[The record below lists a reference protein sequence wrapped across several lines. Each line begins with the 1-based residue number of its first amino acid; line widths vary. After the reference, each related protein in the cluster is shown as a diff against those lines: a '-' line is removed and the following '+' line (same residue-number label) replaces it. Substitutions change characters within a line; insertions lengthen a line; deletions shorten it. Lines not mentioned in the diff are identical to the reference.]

1 MARARNIKPALFTN
15 DTLAENDALGRLL
28 FIGLWTI
35 ADFKGDVEW
44 RPKRVKAQVLPYDDC
59 DIEKLA
65 INLDKSGFIRFYSDG
80 VNNYLRVVN
89 FSVHQNPHKNER
101 LKGSDIPAY
110 SESMRQAIDLQGL
123 TINLDKSGLKRNDSA
138 SDRALSLI
146 PYPDSLI
153 LNPDTLIAET
163 GKGATKVAVDFSIL
177 NMTDEQVKEV
187 KRIRKANKGG
197 AISQRAVNGLAK
209 QFNQATTNG
218 FSIEESLTEWDAR
231 GWKIFKSEWM
241 GNNNATYQ
249 STNQPAL
256 GSNDTSWG
264 DEFITT
270 GSEQGNTQS
279 GERDIQGFESDSPS
293 METGAFIGFDRGR
306 H

>member
-146 PYPDSLI
+146 PYPDSPI

-163 GKGATKVAVDFSIL
+163 VAAPPKPK
-177 NMTDEQVKEV
+177 Q
-187 KRIRKANKGG
+187 KRF
-197 AISQRAVNGLAK
+197 VEP
-209 QFNQATTNG
+209 T
-218 FSIEESLTEWDAR
+218 IEEVRFYFFDKGETQSEEPQRFHDYYTSNGWKVSNNKMKDWKASVRGWISRNASRGNSNVQTNKYQPVDNSAPAQVRRAREERDAR
-231 GWKIFKSEWM
+231 RNAASERAI
-241 GNNNATYQ
+241 N
-249 STNQPAL
+249 
-256 GSNDTSWG
+256 
-264 DEFITT
+264 
-270 GSEQGNTQS
+270 
-279 GERDIQGFESDSPS
+279 
-293 METGAFIGFDRGR
+293 
-306 H
+306 